1 MDLRLIPF
9 RHNAWA
15 TRALLEV
22 CRPLSAEQFHRRF
35 EIGCGTLHDTFVHI
49 IGAMDRWAERI
60 VGAPLSSSTEGKGN
74 FSVDQLIA
82 MLERAAAK
90 LEAAARSVIDDD
102 RLDEM
107 MEFPAGEGQPPYRF
121 HRSTAMVHVTT
132 HGMHHRAQIFNM
144 LRQLGIGQS
153 LDGDPPRISRQ
164 PRRGRSG

>member
-15 TRALLEV
+15 TRALLDA
-22 CRPLSAEQFHRRF
+22 CRPLAHEQFHSHF

-60 VGAPLSSSTEGKGN
+60 GDMPLSPSPEGTKKFN
-74 FSVDQLIA
+74 IDELSA
-82 MLERAAAK
+82 MLDRAASK
-90 LEAAARSVIDDD
+90 LESVAQRMIDEN
-102 RLDEM
+102 RLDDM

-144 LRQLGIGQS
+144 LRQLGHKQTI
-153 LDGDPPRISRQ
+153 DGDPVEWELFANEY
-164 PRRGRSG
+164 